1 MILGK
6 LFVFTVVL
14 GVSIAYASPADYIPK
29 SFYLIDQEGHQSA
42 PVSVRNRR
50 DLMDNLSRVRRGGGY
65 ASSGASS
72 HASASASSGSF
83 AGTGSGGNFG
93 EYFPQVF
100 PDPAVFFGELQN
112 LVNNIPKGAGGS
124 GSAFASS
131 SSSSNSGLGGA
142 GTGAGQSYG
151 GLGSGQDAGYHGP
164 VLFSRMGE
172 AEGTGVHVS
181 GQAAGPNAAFA
192 SSSSS
197 IDDKGKIKYSVQSGK
212 Y

>member
-93 EYFPQVF
+93 
-100 PDPAVFFGELQN
+100 
-112 LVNNIPKGAGGS
+112 GAGGS